1 MLFATPSLAD
11 RQERAISR
19 IDQLR
24 RDLRHRVAEPRRWTG
39 SLRRLSF
46 ARAIQGSNS
55 IEGYVAE
62 LDDVV
67 AEGEGEDALDTRSE
81 ARLALRGYR
90 EAMTLVLQL
99 AGDDTFSY
107 DEMLL
112 RSLQFMMT
120 SYDLSKRPGQWR
132 AGDIFVRNDASG
144 DVVYEGPDVGE
155 VPDLMAEFVTWL
167 RDGDP
172 DAPVLVRAA
181 MAHLN
186 LVMIHPFRDGNGR
199 MARCLQTLVLAREG
213 ILTPP
218 FCSIEEYLGRNTQ
231 PYYDVLA
238 EVGGGRWQPE
248 RDATPW
254 IEFTLVAHY
263 RQAKTLL
270 LRVREIEELW
280 GVLEEEASQRGL
292 PIRVVSALY
301 DAAVGLRVRNS
312 TYRTA
317 HETSLSDQVASRDLK
332 ALVDAGLLEP
342 TGEKRGRH
350 YTRSDH
356 LAEVYGEIRARRESI
371 ADDDPFEA

>member
-11 RQERAISR
+11 RQERAITR

-90 EAMTLVLQL
+90 EATTLVLQL

-132 AGDIFVRNDASG
+132 AGDTFVRNDASG

-356 LAEVYGEIRARRESI
+356 LAEVYGEIRARSESI

>member
-24 RDLRHRVAEPRRWTG
+24 RDLRHRVTEPRRWTG

-90 EAMTLVLQL
+90 EAMTLVRQL

-155 VPDLMAEFVTWL
+155 VPDLMAGFVTWL

-199 MARCLQTLVLAREG
+199 MARCLQTLVLACEG
-213 ILTPP
+213 ILAPP

-254 IEFTLVAHY
+254 IEFMLVAHY

>member
-213 ILTPP
+213 ILAPP

-301 DAAVGLRVRNS
+301 EAAVGLRVRNS